1 MSWAPNEWGLARGLD
16 TLSLNIGR
24 HPGGFLVVF
33 LVTSYSSVSPSA
45 PHSLHNSLPFNA
57 SYHILGMKS
66 PHTRQGCN
74 IGKILCQ
81 DVLPPV
87 ALFLRR
93 ALPVCPVTSVLRL
106 WLPRVE
112 KGVLKV

>member
-1 MSWAPNEWGLARGLD
+1 
-16 TLSLNIGR
+16 
-24 HPGGFLVVF
+24 
-33 LVTSYSSVSPSA
+33 
-45 PHSLHNSLPFNA
+45 
-57 SYHILGMKS
+57 MKS